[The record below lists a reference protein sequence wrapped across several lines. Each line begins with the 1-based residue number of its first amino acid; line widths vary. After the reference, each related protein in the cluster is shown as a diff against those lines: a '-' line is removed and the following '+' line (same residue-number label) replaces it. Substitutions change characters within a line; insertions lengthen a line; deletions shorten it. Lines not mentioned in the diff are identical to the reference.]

1 MKKSV
6 EIKVNKLSELLCDS
20 EVVSCFLNDDN
31 NDDAIRSLIRNL
43 YDLDEGDTV
52 LSEANTNQIINH
64 YDERCELYS
73 LAEQCLDSLSVSDTS
88 NLLSENI
95 SYIPLDNYPSESNKK
110 TLIEILGLRDY
121 ATREDIIN
129 RIKEVI

>member
-73 LAEQCLDSLSVSDTS
+73 LTEQCLDSLSTSDIS
-88 NLLSENI
+88 GLLSENL
-95 SYIPLDNYPSESNKK
+95 SYVPLDNYPSSSNKK
-110 TLIEILGLRDY
+110 VLIEMLGLRDY
-121 ATREDIIN
+121 ATREEILN
-129 RIKEVI
+129 RINEVI